1 MTTSGRVQYT
11 GPITLPYGG
20 VETLQAYATETGYE
34 QTGNLLLQYTLNYP
48 AAPAPAFS
56 LPAGSYSGSQSLT
69 LTDSLAGAAIYYTTD
84 GTTPT
89 VSSAAYTGPI
99 TVNSTETVEATAIAS
114 GYTGA
119 VTAAAYTINS
129 SGPGFTL
136 SASPASVSVPQGGNA
151 TSTIS
156 ITNLG
161 GFTEA
166 VTLAATGLPSG
177 VSASFVPGSTAGTQA
192 LTLTASPSAAIT
204 SSAVAITITATSGSL
219 TAATTISLSITT
231 DPSVAPGSGG
241 TTSLTLT
248 PGTTSGNT
256 GTVSVV
262 GINGFS
268 GVANLT
274 CTVTTSLTNVKDIPT
289 CSLNPTSVTI
299 SGADAQ
305 TSTLTVNTTPASSA
319 GNQKR
324 KFLWASV
331 SGATFAILLLF
342 TNPRKRKHKG
352 VVIGFLLL
360 FITAG
365 LASCGGGNNG
375 GGGGGGGSTGTT
387 PGAYTI
393 TVTGT
398 SGSASATVGTVS
410 LTVQ

>member
-1 MTTSGRVQYT
+1 MKPRPVPFRFPPKLYSLQIGDFNHDGKMDLAGLDTYFGQIVVLLGAGDGTFAVTKATPLVTTPLVGIHQIAAADFNGDGLTDLAMLSQGVNTAAILLTVPTETASATINGIAPVGAVTHNVDASYAGDSHFNAITSSTIPLFPGLAPLVVTPAAGTYTSEQTVTITEAIPGSTIYYGLAGVVTTSGRVQYT

-48 AAPAPAFS
+48 AAPVLAFS

-99 TVNSTETVEATAIAS
+99 TVNSTETVEAIAIAS

-129 SGPGFTL
+129 SGHGFTL

-177 VSASFVPGSTAGTQA
+177 VSA
-192 LTLTASPSAAIT
+192 TLFPDLQQ
-204 SSAVAITITATSGSL
+204 VL
-219 TAATTISLSITT
+219 
-231 DPSVAPGSGG
+231 
-241 TTSLTLT
+241 
-248 PGTTSGNT
+248 
-256 GTVSVV
+256 
-262 GINGFS
+262 
-268 GVANLT
+268 
-274 CTVTTSLTNVKDIPT
+274 
-289 CSLNPTSVTI
+289 
-299 SGADAQ
+299 
-305 TSTLTVNTTPASSA
+305 
-319 GNQKR
+319 R
-324 KFLWASV
+324 
-331 SGATFAILLLF
+331 
-342 TNPRKRKHKG
+342 H
-352 VVIGFLLL
+352 
-360 FITAG
+360 
-365 LASCGGGNNG
+365 
-375 GGGGGGGSTGTT
+375 
-387 PGAYTI
+387 
-393 TVTGT
+393 
-398 SGSASATVGTVS
+398 
-410 LTVQ
+410 